1 MPSRVA
7 ALPRAT
13 LAVILFIVRGA
24 ALIRVPV
31 FLDVATLDEGAR
43 GTSTRCRFRHTL
55 IGPCWSGR
63 CVAVLRA
70 ASTEGARA
78 TASSRTSSAP

>member
-24 ALIRVPV
+24 TLIRVPV
-31 FLDVATLDEGAR
+31 LLDVATLDEGAR
-43 GTSTRCRFRHTL
+43 GTSTRCRPRHNL
-55 IGPCWSGR
+55 IGPGWSAK
-63 CVAVLRA
+63 CAAVLFA
-70 ASTEGARA
+70 ASAEGARA